1 MAKRTGVF
9 LKEFV
14 ILFGFLNGLWLALGV
29 NPGARLL
36 GVLEGIVENLF
47 SGAPVRFLFTLA
59 PLVFLGIMLWLIVR
73 KGGWLGFVAVALGF
87 FAGLYV
93 LVEPEISFFLLLG
106 ALALGFLATR

>member
-1 MAKRTGVF
+1 MF

-47 SGAPVRFLFTLA
+47 SGAPVRFLFTIA
-59 PLVFLGIMLWLIVR
+59 PLVILGVMLWLIHR
-73 KGGWLGFVAVALGF
+73 KGGWIGFLAVGCGF
-87 FAGLYV
+87 LAGLQI
-93 LVEPEISFFLLLG
+93 LAAPEVSFFLLLA
-106 ALALGFLATR
+106 ALALGFLATRR